1 MNTIYKDILEI
12 KYGIIAHQCN
22 AKGVMGAGLALAL
35 RTQWPQVFDQYY
47 EGLMRKKINEGDC
60 QLVEVSENLLVA
72 NLIAQRDYGRQKGRC
87 YTEYDLLYQSLLSL
101 RDQAEI
107 KKLPVFL
114 PYLMGCGLAGGD
126 WKIVLEMIE
135 RILPKATICQLQ

>member
-35 RTQWPQVFDQYY
+35 RTKWPQVFDNYY
-47 EGLMRKKINEGDC
+47 EGLMRKKVNEGDC
-60 QLVEVSENLLVA
+60 QLVEVGTNLMVA
-72 NLIAQRDYGRQKGRC
+72 NLIAQREYGREKHRC

-101 RDQAEI
+101 RDQAEE
-107 KKLPVFL
+107 KKLPIFL

-126 WKIVLEMIE
+126 WNVVHEMME
-135 RILPKATICQLQ
+135 RVVPMATICRI